1 MFVHTN
7 ILKHK
12 FAKCSQDVEVVLFKA
27 YCVCLYDA
35 SLWKCFNSGS
45 VNKLR
50 SSYNRC
56 IKIFFGYKRCHSLT
70 NVLLT
75 LGLPSFDT
83 VLNNAY
89 ASFRRL
95 WKRCNSL
102 VVAHFRT
109 LNKS

>member
-1 MFVHTN
+1 MPTR
-7 ILKHK
+7 ILRSSLHHVAYE
-12 FAKCSQDVEVVLFKA
+12 FGNTVNSCSVFQYYVLHEEV
-27 YCVCLYDA
+27 
-35 SLWKCFNSGS
+35 
-45 VNKLR
+45 R
-50 SSYNRC
+50 SSYNRW
-56 IKIFFGYKRCHSLT
+56 IKFFFGYKRRDSLT

-89 ASFRRL
+89 ASFWRL

-109 LNKS
+109 LNKSENVQTV